1 MNMTLKNIIFV
12 IMNLIN
18 IINIFLVV
26 FNVLPR
32 ETWWGTLFVLVVCG
46 VMSMIYFMDLF
57 GTYKGIIFSSVIVL
71 SSFLVFCNASM
82 LPFIQI
88 NDQYAYVIY
97 FTLSCCWLTS
107 IAISHSFT
115 YSMPF
120 MIRSVF
126 SFVIVFYLFFFLVP
140 ILALFTRFHQGL
152 TEYFHFQ
159 TTISGYLIIIGF
171 FIIYYFLLLL
181 AEVAWLVNYKNSW
194 QLKMIIIFMILSGIV
209 IIVGFKVGFWQTSI
223 VAFLIMISLIVV
235 AKSKIRGEYEI

>member
-1 MNMTLKNIIFV
+1 MNMNWKNIVFI
-12 IMNLIN
+12 IINLIN

-26 FNVLPR
+26 FNILPR
-32 ETWWGTLFVLVVCG
+32 ETWWGTLFVVIVVG
-46 VMSMIYFMDLF
+46 LMSMIYFIDLF
-57 GTYKGIIFSSVIVL
+57 GTYKGVILSCVIVF
-71 SSFLVFCNASM
+71 SSFLVFCNAKM
-82 LPFIQI
+82 LPFIQS
-88 NDQYAYVIY
+88 NDRYAYALY

-120 MIRSVF
+120 LIRTVF
-126 SFVIVFYLFFFLVP
+126 SFVIVFYLFFFLIP
-140 ILALFTRFHQGL
+140 ILALFTRFHDGN

-159 TTISGYLIIIGF
+159 TTVSGYLIIIGF

-181 AEVAWLVNYKNSW
+181 AEVAWLVNYKKEW
-194 QLKMIIIFMILSGIV
+194 QHRMIAIFMILSGIV

-235 AKSKIRGEYEI
+235 AKSKVRGEYKI